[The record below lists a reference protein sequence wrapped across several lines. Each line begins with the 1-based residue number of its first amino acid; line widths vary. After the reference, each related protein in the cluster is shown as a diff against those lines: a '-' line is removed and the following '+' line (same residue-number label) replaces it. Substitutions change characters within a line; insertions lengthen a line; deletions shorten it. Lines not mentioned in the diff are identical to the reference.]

1 MMRNGMLPFLAV
13 VCAVCSPLA
22 LGAEEADK
30 PKVLIVAHAPD
41 HPFGEHEYL
50 ADAKVLAKCLEQN
63 GVTAVISDGWPEAAK
78 LEGIQSLV
86 LHVREGGTMLYKNR
100 ETAEKMLA
108 RGVGLTVLHWGTGA
122 NEEAGEWWARTLG
135 GWFRKPPQISKYIV
149 EQTTISCAQDGHPV
163 CAGWEPID
171 IRDEWYVEL
180 VMAPEAK
187 PLIVGWVS
195 GKEYPLGWT
204 YERPDS
210 NGGRSFGFVGLHFHD
225 ALRNEAYRRM
235 LVNGILWSARVD
247 VPKSGA
253 KVEVTEDDLKL
264 PPREEKKKETAVSKT
279 GVHAFTVKDID
290 GADKSLADYA
300 GKVLL
305 IVNVASKCGYTKQ
318 YAGLQKLY
326 EEYKDRGF
334 VVLGVPSNDFRGQE
348 PGTEQEIKQFCS
360 TVYNVTFPMTSKVSV
375 KNGPDQT
382 PLYQYLT
389 QKEKNG
395 VLDATVTWNF
405 NKFLVGKDGRPIKH
419 YESKVTPEDETLR
432 RDIEA
437 ALK

>member
-1 MMRNGMLPFLAV
+1 MRIHISVLFTVA
-13 VCAVCSPLA
+13 CAACCSLA
-22 LGAEEADK
+22 LGAEKPDK
-30 PKVLIVAHAPD
+30 PKILIVAHAPD
-41 HPFGEHEYL
+41 HPVGEHEYL
-50 ADAKVLAKCLEQN
+50 GDAKVLAKCIEQN
-63 GVTAVISDGWPEAAK
+63 GATAVISDGWPEASR
-78 LEGIQSLV
+78 LEGIQGLV
-86 LHVREGGTMLYKNR
+86 IHVREGGTMLYKNR
-100 ETAEKMLA
+100 ETAEKVLA

-122 NEEAGEWWARTLG
+122 SEEAGSWWTRTLG
-135 GWFRKPPQISKYIV
+135 GWFRKPPEISKYIV
-149 EQTTISCAQDGHPV
+149 EQTTIRCVQEGHPIGN
-163 CAGWEPID
+163 GWEPIE
-171 IRDEWYVEL
+171 IKDEWYVKL
-180 VMAPEAK
+180 LMAPESE
-187 PLIVGWVS
+187 PLIVGRVS
-195 GKEYPLGWT
+195 GEEYPLGWT
-204 YERPDS
+204 FERPGS

-225 ALRNEAYRRM
+225 ALKNEAYRRM
-235 LVNGILWSARVD
+235 IVNGILWSARVD
-247 VPKSGA
+247 VPESGA
-253 KVEVTEDDLKL
+253 KVEITEDDLKL
-264 PPREEKKKETAVSKT
+264 PPREEKKKAAASKT

-318 YAGLQKLY
+318 YTGLQKLY
-326 EEYKDRGF
+326 EEYKDKGL

-360 TVYNVTFPMTSKVSV
+360 TVYNVTFPLTSKVSV

-395 VLDATVTWNF
+395 AFDATVSWNF